1 MDRGELQK
9 SGGELVV
16 STSGA
21 LDRNPAAVYVAG
33 LGSPAS
39 RRTMMGALN
48 KLAELL
54 GISGHRNERGE
65 NVTALY
71 VNWPAL
77 RFQHVQ
83 ALKAKLAEGYAT
95 ATVNRHL
102 SAIRGVLKAA
112 WRLGLI
118 PEEDYRRAID
128 VGGLSG
134 STLPAG
140 RDVSEGE
147 IAALFAECSQ
157 DLGPAG
163 PRDAAILGL
172 LRFGL
177 RRGEAV
183 ALDVED
189 WDPETRTVRVQGKGR
204 KERLVPVNH
213 GSEEA
218 LADWLDVR
226 GTEPG
231 PLFWPIRKGGKLEP
245 RRLTTQAIYHILGTR
260 AKDAGVKDVS
270 PHDLRRTLVGD
281 LLDAGADV
289 VTVSKLLGHANIQTT
304 ARYDRRPEEAKR
316 KAAGLIHVPYRR
328 RLTSRS

>member
-1 MDRGELQK
+1 MAKGELQK
-9 SGGELVV
+9 SRGGLVL
-16 STSGA
+16 STSGE
-21 LDRNPAAVYVAG
+21 LDRNPSAVYIAG
-33 LGSPAS
+33 LGSPTS
-39 RRTMMGALN
+39 RRTMLASLN
-48 KLAELL
+48 KLARLL
-54 GISGHRNERGE
+54 GASKHLNEKKE
-65 NVTALY
+65 EVTALF

-83 ALKAKLAEGYAT
+83 VLKAKLAEESAP
-95 ATVNRHL
+95 ATVNKHL

-128 VGGLSG
+128 VEGLSG
-134 STLPAG
+134 SRLPAG

-147 IAALFAECSQ
+147 LVALFTECSQ
-157 DLGPAG
+157 DPRPSG

-177 RRGEAV
+177 RRAELV
-183 ALDVED
+183 ALDLED
-189 WDPETRTVRVQGKGR
+189 WDPEKRTVRVQGKGD
-204 KERLVPVNH
+204 KQRLVPVNH

-218 LADWLDVR
+218 LADWLDIR
-226 GTEPG
+226 GSEPG
-231 PLFWPIRKGGKLEP
+231 PLFWRIRKGGKLEP
-245 RRLTTQAIYHILGTR
+245 HRLTTQAIYYILRTR
-260 AKDAGVKDVS
+260 AEDAGVSELS

-328 RLTSRS
+328 RSTR